1 MQLNLSA
8 RDLRAFLAL
17 AELRSFTRAAR
28 RCHLSQPAFSALVR
42 SMEEALGARLF
53 DRDTR
58 HVELTEEGRALEGPA
73 RRLLADFEALAT
85 DIGDRVALRKG
96 RVSVAALPSLAAG
109 WLPAVFAE
117 FRAANPGVD
126 LELHDTLSDE
136 CLALVRS
143 GRADFALAAIGPES
157 AEWETEVLCRDRFH
171 LVCRRD
177 HPLARKSRITV
188 KDLAAHPFVHFT
200 RASSVRQHLEAALHP
215 QKMATVLE
223 VEHLTTVMGMVDQ
236 GVGIT
241 VVPALTLFEFERGAL
256 VHRPFRL
263 PGLERTIYLVRR
275 AGRSMPLAAAAL
287 HDLMRRRK
295 PAPHRQG
302 Q

>member
-1 MQLNLSA
+1 MQLNLST
-8 RDLRAFLAL
+8 RHLRAFLAL
-17 AELRSFTRAAR
+17 AELRSFTRAAH

-42 SMEEALGARLF
+42 SLEDAVGARLF

-58 HVELTEEGRALEGPA
+58 NVELTAEGRTLEEPA
-73 RRLLADFEALAT
+73 RRLLADFETLAA
-85 DIGDRVALRKG
+85 DIGERVALRKG

-109 WLPAVFAE
+109 WLPGLFAE
-117 FRAANPGVD
+117 YRAAHPGVH
-126 LELHDTLSDE
+126 LELFDTLSDQ
-136 CLALVRS
+136 CLELVRA
-143 GRADFALAAIGPES
+143 GRADFALAATGPES
-157 AEWETEVLCRDRFH
+157 AEWATEVLCRDRFH

-177 HPLARKSRITV
+177 HPLARKSTLRV

-215 QKMATVLE
+215 QQMATVLE
-223 VEHLTTVMGMVDQ
+223 VEHLTTVMGMVEE

-241 VVPALTLFEFERGAL
+241 VVPALTLFEFDRGSL

-275 AGRSMPLAAAAL
+275 ADRGLSLAARSL
-287 HDLMRRRK
+287 YDLMIQRK
-295 PAPHRQG
+295 PALRRS
-302 Q
+302 

>member
-1 MQLNLSA
+1 MQLNLST
-8 RDLRAFLAL
+8 RHLRAFLAL

-42 SMEEALGARLF
+42 SLEDAVGARLF

-58 HVELTEEGRALEGPA
+58 NVELTAEGRTLEEPA
-73 RRLLADFEALAT
+73 RRLLADFETLAA
-85 DIGDRVALRKG
+85 DIGERVALRKG

-109 WLPAVFAE
+109 WLPGLFAE
-117 FRAANPGVD
+117 YRAAHPGVD
-126 LELHDTLSDE
+126 LELFDTLSDQ
-136 CLALVRS
+136 CLELVRA
-143 GRADFALAAIGPES
+143 GRADFALAATGPDS
-157 AEWETEVLCRDRFH
+157 AEWATEVLCRDRFH
-171 LVCRRD
+171 LVCRHD
-177 HPLARKSRITV
+177 HPLARKATLRV

-215 QKMATVLE
+215 QQMATVLE
-223 VEHLTTVMGMVDQ
+223 VEHLTTVMGMVEE

-241 VVPALTLFEFERGAL
+241 VVPALTLFEFDRGSL

-275 AGRSMPLAAAAL
+275 ADRGLSLAARSL
-287 HDLMRRRK
+287 YDLMIQRK
-295 PAPHRQG
+295 PALRRA
-302 Q
+302 

>member
-1 MQLNLSA
+1 MQLNLST
-8 RDLRAFLAL
+8 RHLRAFLAL
-17 AELRSFTRAAR
+17 AELRSFTRAAV

-42 SMEEALGARLF
+42 SLEDAVGARLF

-58 HVELTEEGRALEGPA
+58 NVELTPEGRHLEEPA
-73 RRLLADFEALAT
+73 RRLLADFESLAA

-109 WLPAVFAE
+109 WLPALFAE
-117 FRAANPGVD
+117 FRREHPGVD
-126 LELHDTLSDE
+126 LELHDTLSDQ
-136 CLALVRS
+136 CLELVRA
-143 GRADFALAAIGPES
+143 GRADFALAATGPES
-157 AEWETEVLCRDRFH
+157 PEWETEVLCRDRFH

-177 HPLARKSRITV
+177 HPLARKAALRV
-188 KDLAAHPFVHFT
+188 RDLADHPFVHFT
-200 RASSVRQHLEAALHP
+200 RASSVRQHLEAAMHP
-215 QKMATVLE
+215 QQMATVLE

-241 VVPALTLFEFERGAL
+241 VVPALTLFEFERGSL

-275 AGRSMPLAAAAL
+275 ADRALSVAAL
-287 HDLMRRRK
+287 ALHNLMRRRK
-295 PAPHRQG
+295 PSPPR
-302 Q
+302 